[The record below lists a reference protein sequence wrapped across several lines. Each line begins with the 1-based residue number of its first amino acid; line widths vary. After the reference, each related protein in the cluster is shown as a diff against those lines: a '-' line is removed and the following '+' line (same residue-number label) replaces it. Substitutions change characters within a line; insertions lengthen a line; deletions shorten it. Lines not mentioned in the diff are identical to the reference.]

1 MKKWNWLCPDLVL
14 GLEDSKKVV
23 IVGIPG
29 VGKTSLVTKI
39 AELIKQKNKTVSV
52 HSYGTIMFEE
62 AKKMGIKNRDEL
74 RTLPIEKQK
83 ELQKIAAETISN
95 LSDDVIFID
104 THAFISTKAGFYP
117 GLPNY
122 VIQIIQP
129 TNFIA
134 ISASP
139 DEIHN
144 RRMKD
149 GTRERDPISIEDI
162 KKELAVQDAM
172 LSSCSVF
179 SGSPMKV
186 IFNHEGK
193 IEEAAVNVIDAIG
206 L

>member
-1 MKKWNWLCPDLVL
+1 M
-14 GLEDSKKVV
+14 EESKKVV

-139 DEIHN
+139 DEIHD

>member
-1 MKKWNWLCPDLVL
+1 ML
-14 GLEDSKKVV
+14 GLVDSKKVV

-29 VGKTSLVTKI
+29 VGKTSLIIKI

-52 HSYGTIMFEE
+52 HSYGTVMFEE
-62 AKKMGIKNRDEL
+62 AKKIGIKNRDEL
-74 RTLPIEKQK
+74 RTLSIEKQK
-83 ELQKIAAETISN
+83 ELQKMAANMISN

-117 GLPNY
+117 GLPNH
-122 VIQIIQP
+122 VIQIIEP

-134 ISASP
+134 ITASP
-139 DEIHN
+139 DEIHD
-144 RRMKD
+144 RRIKD
-149 GTRERDPISIEDI
+149 ETRNRDPITIEDI

-172 LSSCSVF
+172 LSSCSVL

-193 IEEAAVNVIDAIG
+193 IEEAANNVINAIG

>member
-1 MKKWNWLCPDLVL
+1 ML

-29 VGKTSLVTKI
+29 VGKTSLITKI

-52 HSYGTIMFEE
+52 HSYGTVMFEE

-83 ELQKIAAETISN
+83 QLQKIAAETISN
-95 LSDDVIFID
+95 LSDDIIFID

-122 VIQIIQP
+122 VIQIMQP

>member
-1 MKKWNWLCPDLVL
+1 ML

-193 IEEAAVNVIDAIG
+193 IEEAAINVIDAIG

>member
-1 MKKWNWLCPDLVL
+1 VL

-52 HSYGTIMFEE
+52 HSYGTVMFEE

-74 RTLPIEKQK
+74 RMLPIVKQK
-83 ELQKIAAETISN
+83 QLQKTAAEMLSN

-117 GLPNY
+117 GLPNH

-134 ISASP
+134 ITASP

-144 RRMKD
+144 RRMED
-149 GTRERDPISIEDI
+149 DTRDRDPISIEDI

-172 LSSCSVF
+172 LSSCSVL

-193 IEEAAVNVIDAIG
+193 IEEAADSVLNAIG

>member
-1 MKKWNWLCPDLVL
+1 ML
-14 GLEDSKKVV
+14 GLEDNKKVV

-29 VGKTSLVTKI
+29 VGKTSLITKI

-52 HSYGTIMFEE
+52 HSYGTVMLEE
-62 AKKMGIKNRDEL
+62 SKKMGIKNRDEL
-74 RTLPIEKQK
+74 RMLPIVKQK
-83 ELQKIAAETISN
+83 QLQKMAAEMLSN

-134 ISASP
+134 ITASP
-139 DEIHN
+139 NEIHN

-149 GTRERDPISIEDI
+149 ETRDRDPVSIEDI

-172 LSSCSVF
+172 LSSCSVL

-193 IEEAAVNVIDAIG
+193 IEEAASNVINAIG

>member
-1 MKKWNWLCPDLVL
+1 ML

-29 VGKTSLVTKI
+29 VGKTSLIAKI

-52 HSYGTIMFEE
+52 HSYGTVMFEE

-83 ELQKIAAETISN
+83 QLQKIAAETISN
-95 LSDDVIFID
+95 LSDDIIFID

-122 VIQIIQP
+122 VIEIIQP
-129 TNFIA
+129 ANFIA
-134 ISASP
+134 ITASP

-149 GTRERDPISIEDI
+149 ETRDRDPVSIEDI

-172 LSSCSVF
+172 LSSCSVL

-193 IEEAAVNVIDAIG
+193 IEEAASNVINAIG

>member
-1 MKKWNWLCPDLVL
+1 M
-14 GLEDSKKVV
+14 EESKKVV

-39 AELIKQKNKTVSV
+39 AELIKQKNKSVSV
-52 HSYGTIMFEE
+52 HSYGTVMFEE
-62 AKKMGIKNRDEL
+62 AKKIGIKNRDEL

-83 ELQKIAAETISN
+83 KLQKLAAEMISD
-95 LSDDVIFID
+95 LEDDVIFID

-134 ISASP
+134 ITASP

>member
-1 MKKWNWLCPDLVL
+1 VL

-29 VGKTSLVTKI
+29 VGKTSLITKI

-52 HSYGTIMFEE
+52 HSYGTVMFEE

-74 RTLPIEKQK
+74 RMLPIVKQK
-83 ELQKIAAETISN
+83 QLQKMAAEMLSN

-134 ISASP
+134 ITASP
-139 DEIHN
+139 NEIHN
-144 RRMKD
+144 RRMED
-149 GTRERDPISIEDI
+149 ETRDRDPISIEDI

-172 LSSCSVF
+172 LSSCSVL

>member
-1 MKKWNWLCPDLVL
+1 
-14 GLEDSKKVV
+14 LEDNKKVV

-29 VGKTSLVTKI
+29 VGKTSLITKI
-39 AELIKQKNKTVSV
+39 AELIKEKNKTVSV
-52 HSYGTIMFEE
+52 HSYGTVMFEE

-74 RTLPIEKQK
+74 RILPIVKQK
-83 ELQKIAAETISN
+83 QLQKMAAEKLSD

-104 THAFISTKAGFYP
+104 THAFISTTAGFYP
-117 GLPNY
+117 GLPNH

-134 ISASP
+134 ITASP

-144 RRMKD
+144 RRMED
-149 GTRERDPISIEDI
+149 ETRDRDPISIEDI

-172 LSSCSVF
+172 LSSCSVL

>member
-1 MKKWNWLCPDLVL
+1 ML
-14 GLEDSKKVV
+14 GLEESKKVV

>member
-1 MKKWNWLCPDLVL
+1 LVAN
-14 GLEDSKKVV
+14 KKVV

-134 ISASP
+134 ITASP

-149 GTRERDPISIEDI
+149 ETRDRDPVSIEDI

-172 LSSCSVF
+172 LSSCSVL

-193 IEEAAVNVIDAIG
+193 IEEAASNVINAIG

>member
-1 MKKWNWLCPDLVL
+1 VL
-14 GLEDSKKVV
+14 GLEESSKKVV

-52 HSYGTIMFEE
+52 HSYGTVMFEE
-62 AKKMGIKNRDEL
+62 AKKIGIKNRDEL
-74 RTLPIEKQK
+74 RMLPIQKQK
-83 ELQKIAAETISN
+83 EFQKMAAEMISN

-122 VIQIIQP
+122 VIEIIQP

-134 ISASP
+134 ITASP
-139 DEIHN
+139 DEIHD
-144 RRMKD
+144 RRIKD
-149 GTRERDPISIEDI
+149 ETRDRDPISIEDI

-193 IEEAAVNVIDAIG
+193 IEEAADNVIDAIG

>member
-1 MKKWNWLCPDLVL
+1 ML

-29 VGKTSLVTKI
+29 VGKTSLITKI

-52 HSYGTIMFEE
+52 HSYGTVMFEE

-74 RTLPIEKQK
+74 RMLPIVKQK
-83 ELQKIAAETISN
+83 QLQKMAAEMLSN

-134 ISASP
+134 ITASP
-139 DEIHN
+139 NEIHN

-149 GTRERDPISIEDI
+149 ETRDRDPISIEDI

-172 LSSCSVF
+172 LSSCSVL